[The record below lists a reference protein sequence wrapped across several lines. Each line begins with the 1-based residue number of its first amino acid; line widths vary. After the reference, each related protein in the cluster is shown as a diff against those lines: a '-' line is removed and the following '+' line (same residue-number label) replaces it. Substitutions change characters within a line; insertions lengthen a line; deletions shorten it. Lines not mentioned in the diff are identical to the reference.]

1 MLSTGIQNRLGR
13 GFVVL
18 SPERPE
24 AVPFEQMVGDPE
36 RHARLLRESQRLRA
50 KAYLKDG
57 AIREDQ
63 LTADGRHVQAVDAIS
78 WHLLTL
84 DRAGQVSACIRYR
97 AHESAKVCY
106 EDLGVQQVLES
117 QPRDFSSLAERIV
130 RGEVAKAKQLGFS
143 YVELGG
149 WVVEEELRCSTEA
162 IRMLLMMYA
171 LSQLLGGAIA
181 LSTATT
187 RHNSSSILRRTG
199 GRTLTEGEVSVPIYF
214 DPAYNCEMEMLSF
227 DSRSPNP
234 RYLGWIREF
243 REAFQYIPMVSS
255 MEASPVHF
263 TQSLLN
269 LEAAASGA
277 NPNRGCGS
285 PAMTL
290 VA

>member
-1 MLSTGIQNRLGR
+1 MLSIGIQNRLGR

-18 SPERPE
+18 SPALTEP
-24 AVPFEQMVGDPE
+24 VPFEQMVGDPC
-36 RHARLLRESQRLRA
+36 RHDALLRESQRLRA

-57 AIREDQ
+57 AITEDQ
-63 LTADGRHVQAVDAIS
+63 LSEDGRHVQAADALS

-84 DRAGQVSACIRYR
+84 DKAGRVSACIRYR
-97 AHESAKVCY
+97 AHDSADICF
-106 EDLGVQQVLES
+106 EDLGVEPVLKH
-117 QPRDFSSLAERIV
+117 QPAEFASLAERIV
-130 RGEVAKAKQLGFS
+130 RNELTKAKRLGFS

-187 RHNSSSILRRTG
+187 RHNSSSILRRAG
-199 GRTLTEGEVSVPIYF
+199 GKSLTEGAAEVPAYF
-214 DPAYNCEMEMLSF
+214 DPAYNCEMEMLCF
-227 DSRSPNP
+227 DSRFPNP

-243 REAFQYIPMVSS
+243 REAFMHIPMISAGGNVQ
-255 MEASPVHF
+255 F
-263 TQSLLN
+263 TNSLLQLN
-269 LEAAASGA
+269 SATA
-277 NPNRGCGS
+277 NTCGS
-285 PAMTL
+285 PSMTL